1 MKLFDFGP
9 SILLTNAFILGFRH
23 GVDWDHLAAIGDI
36 VGASSVGATSV
47 GASSISASSGGVTS
61 VCATPVL
68 APTSG
73 GNAAVSRPSGLM
85 PRLGPGGWRSLYLTF
100 LYAVGHSIVV
110 IVLSLLAL
118 AFAAEV
124 PEALRQG
131 MEILVG
137 VSLLV
142 FGCGVAF
149 SLVRLARGEQA
160 SIVSRWAALFIAWKF
175 SVSWLRRKFSSAPHK
190 HFSELPLSFAG
201 YGPGAA
207 LSIGMLHGLGAET
220 ATQLLI
226 IGAVGSTAN
235 QQSALALLLA
245 FVGGF
250 VVSNTAI
257 AGLFS
262 AGLLT
267 AVSVRPLYF
276 TLGILA
282 SIFSIVVG
290 ALYVFG
296 RADCLPPIQHFWG
309 SNGR

>member
-1 MKLFDFGP
+1 
-9 SILLTNAFILGFRH
+9 
-23 GVDWDHLAAIGDI
+23 
-36 VGASSVGATSV
+36 
-47 GASSISASSGGVTS
+47 
-61 VCATPVL
+61 
-68 APTSG
+68 
-73 GNAAVSRPSGLM
+73 
-85 PRLGPGGWRSLYLTF
+85 
-100 LYAVGHSIVV
+100 
-110 IVLSLLAL
+110 
-118 AFAAEV
+118 
-124 PEALRQG
+124 
-131 MEILVG
+131 
-137 VSLLV
+137 
-142 FGCGVAF
+142 
-149 SLVRLARGEQA
+149 
-160 SIVSRWAALFIAWKF
+160 
-175 SVSWLRRKFSSAPHK
+175 
-190 HFSELPLSFAG
+190 
-201 YGPGAA
+201 
-207 LSIGMLHGLGAET
+207 MLHGLGAET